1 MPQGTVKSFDPST
14 GETVILDDQL
24 NELVVDREAFAAS
37 GLRELR
43 LGQRVRFELESESD
57 HRERVTNLNVISL

>member
-14 GETVILDDQL
+14 GTAVLLDDRL
-24 NELVVDREAFAAS
+24 AEHPVDQEAFAAS

-43 LGQRVRFELESESD
+43 LGQRVRFELAQD
-57 HRERVTNLNVISL
+57 GDQERVTNLNLVSL